1 MGLETM
7 ADVVTLV
14 AILACT
20 LFAGAAVYI
29 NLVEHPARLSCGTE
43 IAARQWAP
51 SYKRATVMQASLAIV
66 AGFAGVFR
74 WLQSGHVL
82 WLCGAA
88 AILAVVPVTLL
99 VIFPTNKRLLEP
111 GRNLGSDETRALLV
125 AWGRL
130 HAIRSVLSM
139 IGSVLFIL
147 AGTHD

>member
-1 MGLETM
+1 ML
-7 ADVVTLV
+7 ADVVTLI
-14 AILACT
+14 AILACA

-51 SYKRATVMQASLAIV
+51 SYARATVMQASLAIV
-66 AGFAGVFR
+66 AGAAGLLR
-74 WLQSGHVL
+74 WLQGGAPL
-82 WLCGAA
+82 WLLGAA

-111 GRNLGSDETRALLV
+111 GRDLASDETRGLLV

-130 HAIRSVLSM
+130 HAIRSVLSVAASALYV
-139 IGSVLFIL
+139 GS
-147 AGTHD
+147 ATHP

>member
-1 MGLETM
+1 MP
-7 ADVVTLV
+7 DVLTLV

-20 LFAGAAVYI
+20 LFAGAAIYI

-43 IAARQWAP
+43 IAAKQWAP
-51 SYKRATVMQASLAIV
+51 SYERATVMQASLAIV
-66 AGFAGVFR
+66 AGVAGVVR
-74 WLQSGHVL
+74 WLQTGHVL

-111 GRNLGSDETRALLV
+111 GRGLASDETRKLLV

-130 HAIRSVLSM
+130 HAIRSVLSL
-139 IGSVLFIL
+139 IGSALFIW
-147 AGTHD
+147 AATHD